1 MAAGKVMVAM
11 SGGVDSSVAAMLLL
25 KSGYEVT
32 GATMD
37 LMPCD
42 LEDNPGR
49 CCGWSAI
56 DDARQVAA
64 QLGIPHYVL
73 NYKERF
79 DRQVIDYF
87 CAEYLRGRTPNP
99 CIACNR
105 LVKFGDMLEQAMSMG
120 IDYLATG
127 HYARIKYDEQRRR
140 YILYRGLDRR
150 KDQSY
155 VLYPLTQKQL
165 AHTLFPLGEFNKGQ
179 IRTMAGEMQLVV
191 ADKSESQEICFVTDD
206 DYARFLEERYPGSI
220 KPGPILNL
228 QGEILGRHQGFAHYT
243 IGQRRGLRL
252 AQGYPVYVV
261 ALDPPNNAVVVGRNE
276 DVFAHG
282 CIAAD
287 LNWIVMEQLEAPLEV
302 EAQIR
307 YTAKPVRA
315 LISNA
320 DQGRV
325 QVDFIET
332 VRAITPGQAIV
343 FYQGDMVVGGGTI
356 EL

>member
-1 MAAGKVMVAM
+1 M
-11 SGGVDSSVAAMLLL
+11 
-25 KSGYEVT
+25 
-32 GATMD
+32 
-37 LMPCD
+37 
-42 LEDNPGR
+42 
-49 CCGWSAI
+49 
-56 DDARQVAA
+56 
-64 QLGIPHYVL
+64 
-73 NYKERF
+73 
-79 DRQVIDYF
+79 
-87 CAEYLRGRTPNP
+87 
-99 CIACNR
+99 
-105 LVKFGDMLEQAMSMG
+105 
-120 IDYLATG
+120 
-127 HYARIKYDEQRRR
+127 
-140 YILYRGLDRR
+140 
-150 KDQSY
+150 
-155 VLYPLTQKQL
+155 LYPLTQKQL